1 MNLREEILQEHSKEN
16 SLRIAGWIGH
26 HASRMKQL
34 TELFLHDE
42 YRVVQRAA
50 WIMSIVAEK
59 QPQLLTPHLHAMV
72 NRMGDEGIPVA
83 VKRNVVRV
91 LQHLE
96 IPEDLQGPVMDYC
109 FRFLED
115 QQETVAVK
123 AFSMTILARL
133 AKLYPDIKQEIVL
146 LIEDLLREGATPGI
160 VSRGKRTLK
169 ELEKIK

>member
-34 TELFLHDE
+34 IELFLHDE

-59 QPQLLTPHLHAMV
+59 QPQLLTPHLHVMV
-72 NRMGDEGIPVA
+72 NRMGDDGIPVA

-91 LQHLE
+91 LQHLD
-96 IPEDLQGPVMDYC
+96 IPDDLQGPVMDHC

-115 QQETVAVK
+115 RQETVAVK
-123 AFSMTILARL
+123 AFSMTVLARL
-133 AKLYPDIKQEIVL
+133 AKLYPDIRQEIVL